1 MKVLVTGSTG
11 LIGSALVSFLTL
23 GGHSVVRLLRPGSKI
38 ANGQECWSWDPLK
51 GTMLSGGRGGGG
63 FGGPDAVVHLAGE
76 NIVAAR
82 WTGRQKAKIRDS
94 RVVGTGRLCELIS
107 QFSPLPKVLVCA
119 SAIGYYGDRGEELL
133 REDSP
138 SGSGYLAEVCRDW
151 EAASEPA
158 VLKGIR
164 VVHLRTGIVL
174 SSVGGALG
182 RMLFPFKMGL
192 GGKIGSGKQYMSW
205 IAIDDHIGVIL
216 HALVTDTLRGPVNAV
231 APNPVTNLEF
241 TKALGR
247 VLSRPTLFP
256 MPAFAVR
263 LAFGEM
269 GEVLL
274 LSSTR
279 VEPAGLLAAGYKF
292 RFPEL
297 EGALRHLLGK
307 GSS

>member
-1 MKVLVTGSTG
+1 MRVLVTGSTG
-11 LIGSALVSFLTL
+11 LVGSALVSFLTA
-23 GGHSVVRLLRPGSKI
+23 GGHSVVRLVRPESKVP
-38 ANGQECWSWDPLK
+38 NRQECWSWDPLK
-51 GTMLSGGRGGGG
+51 GTMLSGGRGGA
-63 FGGPDAVVHLAGE
+63 GGPDAVVHLSGE
-76 NIVAAR
+76 NIAATR
-82 WTGRQKAKIRDS
+82 WTAKQKAKIRDS
-94 RVVGTGRLCELIS
+94 RVIGTKHLCELIA
-107 QFSPLPKVLVCA
+107 QFSPPPKVLVCA
-119 SAIGYYGDRGEELL
+119 SAIGYYGDRGEEPL

-138 SGSGYLAEVCRDW
+138 SGSGFLAEVCRDW

-182 RMLFPFKMGL
+182 KMLFPFKMGL

-205 IAIDDHIGVIL
+205 ITIDDLLGVIL
-216 HALVTDTLRGPVNAV
+216 HALVTNSLRGPVNAV
-231 APNPVTNLEF
+231 SPNPVTNLEF
-241 TKALGR
+241 TKTLGR

-263 LAFGEM
+263 LVFGEM
-269 GEVLL
+269 GVELL

-279 VEPAGLLAAGYKF
+279 VEPARPLATGYKF